1 MHTSKHRPMDL
12 SWVLCKV
19 TQFAS
24 TGSVLMGIANS
35 WSIKARIEN
44 IGVFDGPTR
53 KLKILST
60 DTTISPRL

>member
-44 IGVFDGPTR
+44 IV
-53 KLKILST
+53 
-60 DTTISPRL
+60 RLNFEAALMVTGRCTSNKM